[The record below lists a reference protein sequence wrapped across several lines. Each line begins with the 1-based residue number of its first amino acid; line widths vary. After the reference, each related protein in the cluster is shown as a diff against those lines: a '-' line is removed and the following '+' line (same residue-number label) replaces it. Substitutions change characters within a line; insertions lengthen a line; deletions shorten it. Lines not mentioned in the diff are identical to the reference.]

1 MNTKVVKKQNNKG
14 FTLIELIV
22 VIAIIAVLAAILAPQ
37 YLRYVEKS
45 RVSADQSTANE
56 ILNTVKT
63 AAADETVYDKIAA
76 ATKTATTDIPVV
88 KWSSAGI
95 KEATEGGSPSKDI
108 YDEVKKDF
116 NPDDLNKGP
125 KSNTYGNQTF
135 TVSVNIDAN
144 STVLVKGAW
153 AANNSIQS

>member
-1 MNTKVVKKQNNKG
+1 MNTKVAKKNNKG

-63 AAADETVYDKIAA
+63 AVADETVYDKIAA
-76 ATKTATTDIPVV
+76 ATKTDTTDIPVV

-95 KEATEGGSPSKDI
+95 KEASEGKSPSKDI

-116 NPDDLNKGP
+116 NSDDLNKVP
-125 KSNTYGNQTF
+125 KSNTYGNKTF
-135 TVSVNIDAN
+135 TVSVSIDAN
-144 STVLVKGAW
+144 KTVLVEGAW
-153 AANNSIQS
+153 N